1 MFFDHFPFGLNFPEC
16 GMSKS
21 GALVELPADL
31 KFEENIS
38 GKRSGRII
46 QAVPSD
52 VSDNEAM
59 KC

>member
-1 MFFDHFPFGLNFPEC
+1 
-16 GMSKS
+16 MSKS